1 MNGTKAIAIEKLS
14 SVVSGSAARVKALWE
29 PLWKALSLSLAD
41 ERIAPAKNV
50 TVCIER
56 GLLFVVYGSR
66 MFSRIRIKGFKL
78 YPLDGRYPS
87 PEGLA
92 SSVNVALSELGASNV
107 GITLSIPKAW
117 TLVKRVEFPS
127 TVKENIANVISYELD
142 RLTPFNA
149 DEAFYDAKLLTEED
163 GKVTVLVSAAK
174 ADLLTPF
181 LDALKEVGAHV
192 TRLTMHLS
200 GMGTLC
206 RYLDK
211 SEDFV
216 FVEMG
221 EKEYEGAVFSGGSMT
236 GAFTRTLEAVE
247 EREKLNMLMAEVEPL
262 LKIATTQG
270 RSPKLFMS
278 LKDRSSSLREMLK
291 MRAHASLRILEETD
305 AILGVPAQKIPYEG
319 PGGLIESL
327 WPGAAGPNLLT
338 KGREEKETTPL
349 AGTFIL
355 AAILILLWV
364 IYIFSPV
371 SVEEGILKEIN
382 HQITIRKEEVK
393 KVEKVKK
400 EVDALASE
408 ISTIEDFKV
417 ARPMAINII
426 KELTTILP
434 RSAWLTRIRIT
445 ETTVELEGYANA
457 ATELLPILEASKYFV
472 KAEFAS
478 PTFRDARLNSER
490 FSIKTDIEGVKKP
503 QEAKKPEGEKPKIG
517 KK

>member
-1 MNGTKAIAIEKLS
+1 MNGTKVITVGKLAA
-14 SVVSGSAARVKALWE
+14 VVSGSAARLKALWE
-29 PLWKALSLSLAD
+29 PLWKALSLNLAD

-50 TVCIER
+50 TVCVER
-56 GLLFVVYGSR
+56 GLLSVVYGSR

-78 YPLDGRYPS
+78 YPLDGRYPT

-92 SSVNVALSELGASNV
+92 SSVSIALSELGVSNAR
-107 GITLSIPKAW
+107 ITLSIPKAW
-117 TLVKRVEFPS
+117 ALVKKVEFPS

-142 RLTPFNA
+142 RLTPFTA
-149 DEAFYDAKLLTEED
+149 DEAFYDAKLLAEED

-181 LDALKEVGAHV
+181 LDALKEAGAHV
-192 TRLTMHLS
+192 TKITMHLS

-206 RYLDK
+206 RYIDK

-221 EKEYEGAVFSGGSMT
+221 EKEYEGAVFNGGSMT
-236 GAFTRTLEAVE
+236 SAFTGTLEAE
-247 EREKLNMLMAEVEPL
+247 GEREKLDILMSNVEPL
-262 LKIATTQG
+262 LKMAATQG
-270 RSPKLFMS
+270 RPPKLFMS
-278 LKDRSSSLREMLK
+278 LKEGSSSLREMLK
-291 MRAHASLRILEETD
+291 MRAHAPVRILEETD
-305 AILGVPAQKIPYEG
+305 VILGIPAQKIPYEG
-319 PGGLIESL
+319 MGGLIESL
-327 WPGAAGPNLLT
+327 WPRAAGPNLLH

-355 AAILILLWV
+355 AATLVLLWV

-371 SVEEGILKEIN
+371 SVEERRLNEIN
-382 HQITIRKEEVK
+382 HQIMIRKEEVK
-393 KVEKVKK
+393 KVEKVRK
-400 EVDALASE
+400 EVDALSSE
-408 ISTIEDFKV
+408 ISTIEDFKA

-434 RSAWLTRIRIT
+434 KSAWLTRIRIT
-445 ETTVELEGYANA
+445 ETTVELEGYASS
-457 ATELLPILEASKYFV
+457 ATELLPLLETSKYFV

-490 FSIKTDIEGVKKP
+490 FSIRTDIEGVKKP
-503 QEAKKPEGEKPKIG
+503 QEVKKPEGEKPKSG